1 MATATADAIARHPH
15 LVNPCPS
22 GWVRVDM
29 HSHTLHSGDSTT
41 TIDEVVDAVV
51 AAGIDVLC
59 VTDHNS
65 ISGVA
70 QLAQVLERE
79 GICRVIAGEEVRT
92 HAGEIIGLFLSQR
105 IPFGENAWRT
115 AQVIREQ
122 GGLVYIPHPFDP
134 MRHNIS
140 EAALND
146 LTQVGLVDAIEV
158 FNAKT
163 SLQSLNARAQRFAID
178 RDVAQGAGS
187 DAHVPLALGSAFV
200 DIPDFDGPQDFLD
213 ALRRGQV
220 VGHHWDEPRPWAPR
234 VVPSMPLDQFNG
246 D

>member
-15 LVNPCPS
+15 LSSACPS

-41 TIDEVVDAVV
+41 TIDEVVDAVTR
-51 AAGIDVLC
+51 AGIDVLC

-65 ISGVA
+65 ISGVR
-70 QLAQVLERE
+70 QLAQILERE

-92 HAGEIIGLFLSQR
+92 HAGEIIGLFLSRR
-105 IPFGENAWRT
+105 IPFGENAILT
-115 AQVIREQ
+115 ARAIREQ

-134 MRHNIS
+134 MRRNIS
-140 EAALND
+140 ETALRD
-146 LTQVGLVDAIEV
+146 LAQAGLVDAIEV

-163 SLQSLNARAQRFAID
+163 SLQSLNARAQRFATDHDI
-178 RDVAQGAGS
+178 AQGAGS

-200 DIPDFDGPQDFLD
+200 DMPDFDGPHEFLNS
-213 ALRRGQV
+213 LRRGHV
-220 VGHHWDEPRPWAPR
+220 VGHHWDEPRPWSPR
-234 VVPSMPLDQFNG
+234 VVPSTPIDQFNG

>member
-1 MATATADAIARHPH
+1 
-15 LVNPCPS
+15 
-22 GWVRVDM
+22 M

-41 TIDEVVDAVV
+41 TIDEVVEAVTE
-51 AAGIDVLC
+51 AGINVLC

-70 QLAQVLERE
+70 QLVKVLERE

-105 IPFGENAWRT
+105 IPFGENAMHT
-115 AQVIREQ
+115 ARVIREQ
-122 GGLVYIPHPFDP
+122 GGLVYVPHPFDP
-134 MRHNIS
+134 MRRNIS

-146 LTQVGLVDAIEV
+146 LTQAGLVDAIEV

-163 SLQSLNARAQRFAID
+163 SLQSLNARAQLFATDHDI
-178 RDVAQGAGS
+178 AQGAGS
-187 DAHVPLALGSAFV
+187 DAHVPLAIGSAFV
-200 DIPDFDGPQDFLD
+200 DMPDFDGPNDFLN
-213 ALRRGQV
+213 ALRRGHV

-234 VVPSMPLDQFNG
+234 IVPSTPLDQFNG

>member
-15 LVNPCPS
+15 LAHSCPS

-41 TIDEVVDAVV
+41 TIDEVVEAVSH
-51 AAGIDVLC
+51 AGIDVLC

-70 QLAQVLERE
+70 QLARVLERD

-105 IPFGENAWRT
+105 IPFGENAMVT
-115 AQVIREQ
+115 AHAIREQ
-122 GGLVYIPHPFDP
+122 GGLVYVPHPFDP
-134 MRHNIS
+134 MRRNIS
-140 EAALND
+140 EVALND
-146 LTQVGLVDAIEV
+146 LTHAGLVDAIEV

-163 SLQSLNARAQRFAID
+163 SLQSLNARAERFASD
-178 RDVAQGAGS
+178 HDVARGAGS

-200 DIPDFDGPQDFLD
+200 DMPDFDGPQDFLD
-213 ALRRGQV
+213 ALRGGHV

-234 VVPSMPLDQFNG
+234 VVPSTPLDQFNG